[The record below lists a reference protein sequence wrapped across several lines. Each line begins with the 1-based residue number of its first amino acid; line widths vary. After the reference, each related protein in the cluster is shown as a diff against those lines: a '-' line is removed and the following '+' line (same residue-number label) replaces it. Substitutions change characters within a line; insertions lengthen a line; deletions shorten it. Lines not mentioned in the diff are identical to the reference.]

1 MIKFIGKTTN
11 GTTLMNGEFESW
23 EELYFESLNNDLLF
37 NNALEIAIA
46 ENSGDNVHVYELEEK
61 YNITSDGLDT
71 ELFKIDFEDYEP
83 TEEDFKDAVIYHSEY
98 YQREY
103 EEVDRKSTRL
113 NSSHV
118 SISYA

>member
-11 GTTLMNGEFESW
+11 GITLISGEFESW
-23 EELYFESLNNDLLF
+23 EELYFESLNDDLLF
-37 NNALEIAIA
+37 NNALEISIV

-71 ELFKIDFEDYEP
+71 ELFEFDFEDYEP
-83 TEEDFKDAVIYHSEY
+83 TEEDFRDAVIYHSEY

-103 EEVDRKSTRL
+103 EE
-113 NSSHV
+113 
-118 SISYA
+118 I

>member
-11 GTTLMNGEFESW
+11 GITLMNGEFESW

-37 NNALEIAIA
+37 NNALEIAIV
-46 ENSGDNVHVYELEEK
+46 ENSGDRVLTEK

-71 ELFKIDFEDYEP
+71 ELFELDFEDYEP
-83 TEEDFKDAVIYHSEY
+83 TEEDFKEAVIYHSEY

-103 EEVDRKSTRL
+103 EE
-113 NSSHV
+113 
-118 SISYA
+118 I